1 MSTTSRKVRITKT
14 LLDSWLWSYKRDDGW
29 EDFLSTL
36 NRDRKPPTKA
46 MLDGTRFENCL
57 NNVLNGEKIPQ
68 DHEWYKPIEEMS
80 IELFH
85 AQQQVVLFQECVV
98 DDQQFL
104 LHGVLDYLRAGRIWD
119 CKFTKNYH
127 LNKYY
132 WDGTAQT
139 SMYFALVPEAYDF
152 TYIISD
158 GKWVYRERYPREIVP
173 PVENYIKYFMKF
185 LKQHGLW
192 EVYAEKWRVNE

>member
-1 MSTTSRKVRITKT
+1 MPTSKVRITKT
-14 LLDSWLWSYKRDDGW
+14 LLDSWLWTYKRDDGW

-36 NRDRKPPTKA
+36 NRERKPPTKA

-57 NNVLNGEKIPQ
+57 NSVLDGEKIPQ
-68 DHEWYKPIEEMS
+68 DHEWYAPITEMS
-80 IELFH
+80 MELWGSR
-85 AQQQVVLFQECVV
+85 QQVVLFQECVV
-98 DDQQFL
+98 DGQMFL
-104 LHGVLDYLRAGRIWD
+104 LHGVLDYLRVGRIWD

-139 SMYFALVPEAYDF
+139 SMYFALVPEARDF
-152 TYIISD
+152 TYIVSD

-173 PVENYIKYFMKF
+173 PIENYIKNFVKF

-192 EVYAEKWRVNE
+192 EVYAEKWSVSE

>member
-1 MSTTSRKVRITKT
+1 MPTSKVRITKT

-36 NRDRKPPTKA
+36 NRERKPPTKA

-57 NNVLNGEKIPQ
+57 NSVLDGEKIPQ
-68 DHEWYKPIEEMS
+68 DHEWYAPITEMS
-80 IELFH
+80 MELWGCS
-85 AQQQVVLFQECVV
+85 QQVVLFQECMV
-98 DDQQFL
+98 DGQRFL

-139 SMYFALVPEAYDF
+139 SMYFALVPEARDF
-152 TYIISD
+152 TYIVSD
-158 GKWVYRERYPREIVP
+158 GKWVYRERYPRDIVP
-173 PVENYIKYFMKF
+173 PIENYIKNFIKF

-192 EVYAEKWRVNE
+192 EVYAEKWSVQE